1 MPRKRSSWGSNQPMG
16 PGKRRIRYMAD
27 TGDGRGF
34 TRHSETVYGTR
45 KQADEVLAQRRI
57 EHSQDKPVPTL
68 RQAFE
73 AWCLPELQEQ
83 LKTGELSQNSYKNY
97 VSRWTRHIDPVWGSL
112 PITAIKP
119 LGIQEW
125 LLTMTQGIA
134 NTSLMLLRKIL
145 DKCVMLELLPA
156 NPANVTYRMPKQS
169 DKRDTD
175 VYSLSELCE
184 VLEALRGSVA
194 YIPAILCGI
203 GSCRVGE
210 SLGVR
215 KENIMSYE
223 YDGMT
228 LAIID
233 IDTQVDNNGEVL
245 NKLKTPQSKRPIVI
259 PEPWSK
265 DILSIDTD
273 WLTDKGYGKPVS
285 QQVVRYVWNRLLKE
299 KNLKYI
305 PFRNLRNSWRT
316 IMRWELGIDS
326 DYVEKMMGHAG
337 KGVGEIHYDRPQWRQ
352 FADVVGEAWIRYRAK
367 NN

>member
-1 MPRKRSSWGSNQPMG
+1 
-16 PGKRRIRYMAD
+16 MAD

-73 AWCLPELQEQ
+73 AWYLPELQEQ
-83 LKTGELSQNSYKNY
+83 LKTGEFSQNSYKNY

-134 NTSLMLLRKIL
+134 ETSLMLLRKVL

-156 NPANVTYRMPKQS
+156 NPASVTYRMPKQS
-169 DKRDTD
+169 NKRDTD

-233 IDTQVDNNGEVL
+233 IDVQVDNNGEVL

-265 DILSIDTD
+265 RHSL
-273 WLTDKGYGKPVS
+273 
-285 QQVVRYVWNRLLKE
+285 
-299 KNLKYI
+299 
-305 PFRNLRNSWRT
+305 
-316 IMRWELGIDS
+316 
-326 DYVEKMMGHAG
+326 H
-337 KGVGEIHYDRPQWRQ
+337 
-352 FADVVGEAWIRYRAK
+352 
-367 NN
+367 

>member
-68 RQAFE
+68 KQAYETWLIPEFE
-73 AWCLPELQEQ
+73 DKLKHDELRA
-83 LKTGELSQNSYKNY
+83 NSYIMYKRMWDCH
-97 VSRWTRHIDPVWGSL
+97 VKPTFGSF

-125 LLTMTQGIA
+125 LLTMTQEVA
-134 NTSLMLLRKIL
+134 KMSLMVLRRTL

-156 NPANVTYRMPKQS
+156 NPASVTYRMPKQS
-169 DKRDTD
+169 NKLDTT

-184 VLEALRGSVA
+184 VLEALRGSVV

-215 KENIMSYE
+215 TENIMSYE
-223 YDGMT
+223 YAGMT

-233 IDTQVDNNGEVL
+233 IDTQVDNMGKVL
-245 NKLKTPQSKRPIVI
+245 DKLKTSQSKRPIVI

-273 WLTDKGYGKPVS
+273 WLTDTGYGKPVS
-285 QQVVRYVWNRLLKE
+285 QYVVRRAWGKLIKD

-316 IMRWELGIDS
+316 VMRWELGIDS

-337 KGVGEIHYDRPQWRQ
+337 KNVGEIYYDRPQWQQ

-367 NN
+367 SN

>member
-1 MPRKRSSWGSNQPMG
+1 MPRKRSSWGSNQSMG

-73 AWCLPELQEQ
+73 AWYLPELQEQ
-83 LKTGELSQNSYKNY
+83 LKTGELSQNTYKNY
-97 VSRWTRHIDPVWGSL
+97 VSRWTRHINPVWGSL

-134 NTSLMLLRKIL
+134 ETSLMLLRKIL

-169 DKRDTD
+169 NKRDTD

-245 NKLKTPQSKRPIVI
+245 NKLKTSQSKRPIVI

-352 FADVVGEAWIRYRAK
+352 FADVVGEAWVRYMAK

>member
-68 RQAFE
+68 KQAYETWLIPEFE
-73 AWCLPELQEQ
+73 DKLKHDELRA
-83 LKTGELSQNSYKNY
+83 NSYNMYKRMWDCHVKPTFGNF
-97 VSRWTRHIDPVWGSL
+97 

-125 LLTMTQGIA
+125 LLTMTQEVA
-134 NTSLMLLRKIL
+134 KMSLMVLRRIL

-156 NPANVTYRMPKQS
+156 NPASVTYRMPKQS
-169 DKRDTD
+169 NKLDTT

-184 VLEALRGSVA
+184 VLEALRGSAV

-215 KENIMSYE
+215 TENIMSYE
-223 YDGMT
+223 YAGMT

-233 IDTQVDNNGEVL
+233 IDVQVNNTGEVL
-245 NKLKTPQSKRPIVI
+245 DKLKTAQSKRPIVI

-265 DILSIDTD
+265 DILSINTS
-273 WLTDKGYGKPVS
+273 WLTDTGYGKPVS
-285 QQVVRYVWNRLLKE
+285 QYVVRRAWRKLIKD

-316 IMRWELGIDS
+316 VMRWELGIDS

-337 KGVGEIHYDRPQWRQ
+337 KNVGEIYYDRPQWQQ
-352 FADVVGEAWIRYRAK
+352 FADVVGEAWTRYRAK
-367 NN
+367 SN

>member
-1 MPRKRSSWGSNQPMG
+1 MPRKRSSWGSNQSMG
-16 PGKRRIRYMAD
+16 SGKRRIRYMAD
-27 TGDGRGF
+27 TRDGRGY
-34 TRHSETVYGTR
+34 TRHSEIVYGTR

-68 RQAFE
+68 RQAYE
-73 AWCLPELQEQ
+73 AWYLPELQEK
-83 LKTGELSQNSYKNY
+83 LKANELSQNSYKSY
-97 VSRWTRHIDPVWGSL
+97 VSKWKKHIEPVWGDFS
-112 PITAIKP
+112 ITAIKP

-125 LLTMTQGIA
+125 LLGMTQEIA
-134 NTSLMLLRKIL
+134 MISLMILRKIL
-145 DKCVMLELLPA
+145 DKCIMLELLQA
-156 NPANVTYRMPKQS
+156 NPANVAYRMPKQS
-169 DKRDTD
+169 NKQDTD
-175 VYSLSELCE
+175 VYSLNELCE

-203 GSCRVGE
+203 GSCRFGE

-223 YDGMT
+223 YCGMI

-233 IDTQVDNNGEVL
+233 IDIQVDNTGEVL
-245 NKLKTPQSKRPIVI
+245 NKLKTSQSKRSIVI

-265 DILSIDTD
+265 DILSVDTD
-273 WLTDKGYGKPVS
+273 WLTDKGSGQPVS
-285 QQVVRYVWNRLLKE
+285 QYRIRQVWGRQLKE

-316 IMRWELGIDS
+316 IMRWELGIDA

-337 KGVGEIHYDRPQWRQ
+337 KGVGEIHYDRPQWQQ
-352 FADVVGEAWIRYRAK
+352 FADVVGDAWLQYRTEK
-367 NN
+367 R